1 MDALVHAT
9 ESYLSIRPN
18 PYSDAIALGVIKMVS
33 ENLETAVSNGTDI
46 EARSQMLLASH
57 IAGVGFSHTGLGL
70 VHGIGHALGGG
81 FNIPHGNALCIVLEE
96 VLRYNLPVRT
106 DRMAD
111 IAFALGVGVTSKD
124 SAENAELAIAAIAGM
139 VDSVGLRATL
149 SDYSITEAD
158 FDSLAETTLADAVT
172 INNPQKPSHQDVVS
186 ILKKVI

>member
-33 ENLETAVSNGTDI
+33 ENIETAVENGTDL

-81 FNIPHGNALCIVLEE
+81 FNIPHGNALCIVLEQ
-96 VLRYNLPVRT
+96 VLRYNLPVRLE
-106 DRMAD
+106 RIAQV
-111 IAFALGVGVTSKD
+111 AFALGVGKTENND
-124 SAENAELAIAAIAGM
+124 SANAEATITRISQLVEA
-139 VDSVGLRATL
+139 VGLKANL
-149 SDYSITEAD
+149 SDYQITEAD
-158 FDSLAETTLADAVT
+158 LDSLAETTLADAVT
-172 INNPQKPSHQDVVS
+172 LNNPQKPSHEDVVS
-186 ILKKVI
+186 IMKKVI